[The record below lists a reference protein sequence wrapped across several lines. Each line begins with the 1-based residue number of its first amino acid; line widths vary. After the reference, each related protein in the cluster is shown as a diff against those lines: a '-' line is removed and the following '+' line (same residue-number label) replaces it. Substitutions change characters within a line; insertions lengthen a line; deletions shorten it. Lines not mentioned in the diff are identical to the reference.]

1 MNAEFEHLLQS
12 NDDLQV
18 FSSKMFMVWDGN
30 HRLQAWLPIINEDEG
45 HDQSWHFFVESII
58 LVVSGDIASL
68 VALLHNVNW

>member
-1 MNAEFEHLLQS
+1 
-12 NDDLQV
+12 
-18 FSSKMFMVWDGN
+18 MFMVWDGN